1 MNQQQRIK
9 LRKQATALRLRGLT
23 YPEIQR
29 QTGVARGTLSGW
41 FKGLALPD
49 QAKKRILQR
58 KREHLALAR
67 KEAWKS
73 NQALL
78 LERRARAEKEI
89 DEWISDISLTTGV
102 LGLLLA
108 ALYLGEGAKRRS
120 TLIFANSRPDII
132 QLYLRLLQF
141 VFKTDIKRYR
151 VVLGLRMDQEVK
163 NETDYWAKATGIPK
177 NQFKKPQFDARTL
190 GKKTFPTYHGVCTVI
205 YNDAEVEKRLT
216 ILQQKVLDLFLGT

>member
-1 MNQQQRIK
+1 MNHQQRIP

-23 YPEIQR
+23 YPEIQK
-29 QTGVARGTLSGW
+29 QTGVAHGTLSGW
-41 FKGLALPD
+41 FKGLTLPD
-49 QAKKRILQR
+49 QAKKRILKR
-58 KREHLALAR
+58 KRDHLERAR
-67 KEAWKS
+67 KDAWKS

-78 LERRARAEKEI
+78 LERRTRAEKEV
-89 DEWISDISLTTGV
+89 DGWISDISLTPGV
-102 LGLLLA
+102 LGLMLA

-132 QLYLRLLQF
+132 QLYLRLLQSL
-141 VFKTDIKRYR
+141 FKTETKRYR
-151 VVLGLRMDQEVK
+151 VILGLRMDQDEK
-163 NETDYWAKATGIPK
+163 IETNYWTKITKIPRK
-177 NQFKKPQFDARTL
+177 QFKKTQFDQRTL